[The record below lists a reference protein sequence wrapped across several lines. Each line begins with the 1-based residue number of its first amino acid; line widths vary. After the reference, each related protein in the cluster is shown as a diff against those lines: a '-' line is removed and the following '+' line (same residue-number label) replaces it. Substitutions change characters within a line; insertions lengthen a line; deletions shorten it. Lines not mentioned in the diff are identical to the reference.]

1 TAGARACPGP
11 CPVLPRSR
19 SCRLPLLGCT
29 THPGAASYGA
39 RPRAA
44 YHPVPYRPV
53 LCSPGPNP
61 EAAMGRRILVL
72 MVALG
77 VVAVAACS
85 RGPVRRISEPAAQ
98 IQQLAV
104 QADGRWTVS
113 LRLQNYSS
121 IPMRFD
127 RVELELAVGGEAA
140 GALREAVALEIGP
153 ESADVVEL
161 PLDPTSP
168 ARMLL
173 ADALASGRGVD
184 YALKGRVEAG
194 PADRSSSR
202 SYPIDRKSAL
212 SPAPGLPGVLR

>member
-1 TAGARACPGP
+1 LTPPRAARVPHLECTA
-11 CPVLPRSR
+11 
-19 SCRLPLLGCT
+19 
-29 THPGAASYGA
+29 HPGAASYGA

-72 MVALG
+72 MVALC

-113 LRLQNYSS
+113 MRLQNYSS
-121 IPMRFD
+121 IPRRFD

-140 GALREAVALEIGP
+140 GALREAV
-153 ESADVVEL
+153 
-161 PLDPTSP
+161 
-168 ARMLL
+168 
-173 ADALASGRGVD
+173 
-184 YALKGRVEAG
+184 
-194 PADRSSSR
+194 
-202 SYPIDRKSAL
+202 
-212 SPAPGLPGVLR
+212 